1 VELYS
6 SSSHKLQGACK
17 DRFKEF
23 LMLFLPQ
30 ELRTGKTR
38 HAKMTYLTVPAVS
51 VLRNIR
57 SFAVRMSSFK
67 HVSSTEIPVG

>member
-1 VELYS
+1 MQLYS

-30 ELRTGKTR
+30 ELRTDKTR
-38 HAKMTYLTVPAVS
+38 HAKMMYLTVPAVS

-57 SFAVRMSSFK
+57 SFTVR
-67 HVSSTEIPVG
+67 VSSLNTSPVQKY